1 MPQIGTGNPK
11 NCSGC
16 VVSEDLL
23 RTAPNYRYIDDICV
37 LRNTTTL
44 PIPVKDCKS
53 ALKAADKCIDKNM
66 THNFLGCSITYV
78 QNYDW
83 GVPMGFST
91 SNETCEYVHYWQINN
106 CLRPHAKNIYNALV
120 KSAMAK

>member
-16 VVSEDLL
+16 VVSGDLL

-53 ALKAADKCIDKNM
+53 ALKAADKCIYKN
-66 THNFLGCSITYV
+66 TTYNFLGCST
-78 QNYDW
+78 
-83 GVPMGFST
+83 
-91 SNETCEYVHYWQINN
+91 NETCEYVHYRQINN
-106 CLRPHAKNIYNALV
+106 CLRPYAKNIYNALV